1 MGAGIEPL
9 TRSGIPMAEK
19 ISVKASE
26 TDSDEIDLG
35 RLLGTLLD
43 HRWLIIGVTA
53 IFTIIGILYATLA
66 TPIYRSDA
74 LIQVEQN
81 TSNSLL
87 KDIASVLPDAKP
99 ESAAEIELIKSRMV
113 VGKTVS
119 DLSLDIVVQQKY
131 FPIFGKG
138 FSRLMNDEP
147 NKIAVSKLEI
157 PTSWQDEWFELR
169 VIDDST
175 YEVDAGNSIKIE
187 GKVGQLVK
195 KDNLSILVSDIQA
208 EKGTVFR
215 LKKSNVVTAINNIL
229 EDLKVADKGK
239 DTGVLSL
246 SYQGEDSELTN
257 KILNSISQN
266 YLQQNVERKSEEAGK
281 SLEFLKEQL
290 PHVRSSLDESDNKL
304 NSYRQKN
311 ESVDLTLEA
320 KSVLE
325 TMVSVESQ
333 LNELT
338 FKEAEISKLYTKE
351 HPAYRALMEK
361 RKILE
366 EEREKINKRVGAMPK
381 TQQEILRLTRDVN
394 VGQEVYMQ
402 LLNKQQELSI
412 NKASTV
418 GNVRII
424 DPAALKI
431 KPVEPKKIVILLLS
445 MISGVV
451 ISMSF
456 VILKTLLHKG
466 IESPEQL
473 EELGIN
479 VYASVPLSE
488 WQQKKDRALLG
499 RNKKANTRSTDL
511 LAVGNPTDLAIEA
524 IRSLRTSLHFAMME
538 AKNNVLMISGAS
550 PAIGKTFISANL
562 GAVIAQ
568 SGQRVL
574 IVDSDM
580 RKGYAHELLGTQSTD
595 GLSDILSGQCTV
607 AQAVRKTS
615 VENMDFIPRG
625 QVPPNPSELLMHSR
639 FSDFVK
645 WTSENYDLVLLD
657 TPPILA
663 VTDAAIISRHTGT
676 SLLVAR
682 FEMNTVK
689 EIEVS
694 IRRFEQ
700 NGTEIKG
707 VILNAIVKRAAS
719 YYGYGNYNYYTYD
732 YKSDK

>member
-1 MGAGIEPL
+1 
-9 TRSGIPMAEK
+9 MAEK

-26 TDSDEIDLG
+26 TNTDEIDLG

-43 HRWLIIGVTA
+43 NRWLIIGVTA
-53 IFTIIGILYATLA
+53 VFTILGILYATFA
-66 TPIYRSDA
+66 TPIYKADA
-74 LIQVEQN
+74 LIQVEQ
-81 TSNSLL
+81 SSGNSLL
-87 KDIASVLPDAKP
+87 KDISSVLPDAKP

-113 VGKTVS
+113 VGKTVN
-119 DLSLDIVVQQKY
+119 DLSLDIIAQQKY
-131 FPIFGKG
+131 LPVFGKG
-138 FSRLMNDEP
+138 FARLMGEESG
-147 NKIAVSKLEI
+147 KIAVSRLEV
-157 PTSWQDEWFELR
+157 PKSWEDETISL
-169 VIDDST
+169 VIIDEQN
-175 YEVDAGNSIKIE
+175 YAIEAGDAVTFN
-187 GKVGQLVK
+187 GKVGNIEK
-195 KDNLSILVSDIQA
+195 HNGLSILVSDIKA

-215 LKKSNVVTAINNIL
+215 LKKLNTITAINNVL
-229 EDLKVADKGK
+229 ENLSVADKGK

-246 SYQGEDSELTN
+246 SYEGEDPELTN

-290 PHVRSSLDESDNKL
+290 PNVRLTLDEADNKL

-311 ESVDLTLEA
+311 ESVDLSLEA
-320 KSVLE
+320 KAVLD

-361 RKILE
+361 RKTLE
-366 EEREKINKRVGAMPK
+366 EEREKINKRVGTMPK

-424 DPAALKI
+424 DVAALQL
-431 KPVEPKKIVILLLS
+431 KPVKPKKLIIVLLAIIAGS
-445 MISGVV
+445 V
-451 ISMSF
+451 ISTAF
-456 VILKTLLHKG
+456 VILKTMLHKG

-499 RNKKANTRSTDL
+499 KGKKGNTRSTEL
-511 LAVGNPTDLAIEA
+511 LAVGNPADLAIEA

-550 PAIGKTFISANL
+550 PAIGKTFVSANL

-574 IVDSDM
+574 IVDCDM
-580 RKGYAHELLGTQSTD
+580 RKGYAHELMGVQGIN
-595 GLSDILSGQCTV
+595 GLSDILSGQITTEKSI
-607 AQAVRKTS
+607 RKTAI
-615 VENMDFIPRG
+615 ENMDFIARG
-625 QVPPNPSELLMHSR
+625 QIPPNPSELLMHSR
-639 FSDFVK
+639 FSQFID
-645 WTSENYDLVLLD
+645 WASEHYDIVLLD

-663 VTDAAIISRHTGT
+663 VTDAAIISRNAGT

-682 FEMNTVK
+682 FEVNTLK

-694 IRRFEQ
+694 VRRFEQ

-732 YKSDK
+732 YKSEKNS

>member
-1 MGAGIEPL
+1 
-9 TRSGIPMAEK
+9 MAEK
-19 ISVKASE
+19 ISGKTSE
-26 TDSDEIDLG
+26 TNADEIDLG
-35 RLLGTLLD
+35 HLLGTLLD
-43 HRWLIIGVTA
+43 HRWLVIGVTA
-53 IFTIIGILYATLA
+53 IFTIIGILYATFA
-66 TPIYRSDA
+66 TPVYKADA

-81 TSNSLL
+81 SGNSLL
-87 KDIASVLPDAKP
+87 KDISSVLPDAKP

-113 VGKTVS
+113 VGKTVK

-138 FSRLMNDEP
+138 FARLMDDEP
-147 NKIAVSKLEI
+147 GKIAVSRLEV
-157 PTSWQDEWFELR
+157 PQSWQDTPITLT
-169 VIDDST
+169 VLDSQT
-175 YEVDAGNSIKIE
+175 YEIEAGDVVRFK
-187 GKVGQLVK
+187 GKVGQIEK
-195 KDNLSILVSDIQA
+195 HNGLSILLSEIQA
-208 EKGTVFR
+208 EPGTIFR
-215 LKKSNVVTAINNIL
+215 VQKLNTLTAINNVL
-229 EDLKVADKGK
+229 GNLSVADKGK

-246 SYQGEDSELTN
+246 SFEGEEAELTN

-290 PHVRSSLDESDNKL
+290 PSVRLNLDDADNKL

-311 ESVDLTLEA
+311 ESVDLSLEA
-320 KSVLE
+320 KAVLD

-338 FKEAEISKLYTKE
+338 FREAEISKLYTKE

-361 RKILE
+361 RKTLE
-366 EEREKINKRVGAMPK
+366 EEREKINKRVGVMPK

-424 DPAALKI
+424 DPSAIQLS
-431 KPVEPKKIVILLLS
+431 PVKPKKILIVLLSILLGGMVS
-445 MISGVV
+445 TAFVV
-451 ISMSF
+451 
-456 VILKTLLHKG
+456 LKTLLHKG

-499 RNKKANTRSTDL
+499 RGKRGNTRSTEL
-511 LAVGNPTDLAIEA
+511 LAVGNPADLAIEA

-550 PAIGKTFISANL
+550 PAIGKTFVSANL
-562 GAVIAQ
+562 GAVVAQ

-574 IVDSDM
+574 IVDCDM
-580 RKGYAHELLGTQSTD
+580 RKGYAHELMGCTGTD
-595 GLSDILSGQCTV
+595 GLSDILSGQTNTEKCL
-607 AQAVRKTS
+607 RKTAI
-615 VENMDFIPRG
+615 ENMDFIPRG
-625 QVPPNPSELLMHSR
+625 QIPPNPSELLMHNR
-639 FSDFVK
+639 FSQFID
-645 WTSENYDLVLLD
+645 WAANNYDIVLLD

-663 VTDAAIISRHTGT
+663 VTDAAIISRHAGT

-682 FEMNTVK
+682 FEVNTLK

-719 YYGYGNYNYYTYD
+719 YYGYGNYHYYAYD
-732 YKSDK
+732 YKSEKNS

>member
-1 MGAGIEPL
+1 
-9 TRSGIPMAEK
+9 MAEK

-26 TDSDEIDLG
+26 TNTDEIDLG

-43 HRWLIIGVTA
+43 NRWLIIGVTA
-53 IFTIIGILYATLA
+53 VFTILGILYATFA
-66 TPIYRSDA
+66 TPIYKADA
-74 LIQVEQN
+74 LIQVEQ
-81 TSNSLL
+81 SSGNSLL
-87 KDIASVLPDAKP
+87 KDISSVLPDAKP

-113 VGKTVS
+113 VGKTVN
-119 DLSLDIVVQQKY
+119 DLSLDIIAQQKY
-131 FPIFGKG
+131 LPVFGKG
-138 FSRLMNDEP
+138 FARLMGEESG
-147 NKIAVSKLEI
+147 KIAVSRLEV
-157 PTSWQDEWFELR
+157 PKSWEDETISL
-169 VIDDST
+169 VIIDEQN
-175 YEVDAGNSIKIE
+175 YAIEAGDAVTFN
-187 GKVGQLVK
+187 GKVGNIEK
-195 KDNLSILVSDIQA
+195 HNGLSILVSDIKA

-215 LKKSNVVTAINNIL
+215 LKKLNTITAINNVL
-229 EDLKVADKGK
+229 ENLSVADKGK

-246 SYQGEDSELTN
+246 SYEGEDPELTN

-290 PHVRSSLDESDNKL
+290 PNVRLTLDEADNKL

-311 ESVDLTLEA
+311 ESVDLSLEA
-320 KSVLE
+320 KAVLD

-361 RKILE
+361 RKTLE
-366 EEREKINKRVGAMPK
+366 EEREKINKRVGTMPK

-424 DPAALKI
+424 DVAALQL
-431 KPVEPKKIVILLLS
+431 KPVKPKKLIIVLLAIIAGS
-445 MISGVV
+445 V
-451 ISMSF
+451 ISTAF
-456 VILKTLLHKG
+456 VILKTMLHKG

-499 RNKKANTRSTDL
+499 KGKKGNTRSTEL
-511 LAVGNPTDLAIEA
+511 LAVGNPADLAIEA

-550 PAIGKTFISANL
+550 PAIGKTFVSANL

-574 IVDSDM
+574 IVDCDM
-580 RKGYAHELLGTQSTD
+580 RKGYAHELMGVQGIN
-595 GLSDILSGQCTV
+595 GLSDILSGQITTEKSI
-607 AQAVRKTS
+607 RKTA
-615 VENMDFIPRG
+615 VENMDFIARG
-625 QVPPNPSELLMHSR
+625 QIPPNPSELLMHSR
-639 FSDFVK
+639 FSQFID
-645 WTSENYDLVLLD
+645 WASAHYDIVLLD

-663 VTDAAIISRHTGT
+663 VTDAAIISRNAGT

-682 FEMNTVK
+682 FEVNTLK

-694 IRRFEQ
+694 VRRFEQ

-732 YKSDK
+732 YKSEKNG

>member
-1 MGAGIEPL
+1 M
-9 TRSGIPMAEK
+9 TEK
-19 ISVKASE
+19 TSVKVSE
-26 TDSDEIDLG
+26 TNSDEIDLG

-43 HRWLIIGVTA
+43 NRWLIIGVTA
-53 IFTIIGILYATLA
+53 VFTVLGIMYAMLA
-66 TPIYRSDA
+66 TPVYKADA
-74 LIQVEQN
+74 LIQVEQ
-81 TSNSLL
+81 SSGNSLL
-87 KDIASVLPDAKP
+87 NDISSMLPDAKP
-99 ESAAEIELIKSRMV
+99 QSAAEIELIKSRMV
-113 VGKTVS
+113 IGKTVS
-119 DLSLDIVVQQKY
+119 DLALDISIQQKY
-131 FPIFGKG
+131 FPLVGKG
-138 FSRLMNDEP
+138 IARLAGSEP
-147 NKIAVSKLEI
+147 GKIAVSRLDV
-157 PTSWQDEWFELR
+157 PASWQDEAL
-169 VIDDST
+169 SL
-175 YEVDAGNSIKIE
+175 EVLPNQQYTVEAGDTVKFTGSI
-187 GKVGQLVK
+187 GQLE
-195 KDNLSILVSDIQA
+195 NHNGITLLVSDIVA
-208 EKGTVFR
+208 EPGTIFR
-215 LKKSNVVTAINNIL
+215 IQKLNQLTAIN
-229 EDLKVADKGK
+229 DLLDNFSVADKGK
-239 DTGVLSL
+239 DTGVLALSL
-246 SYQGEDSELTN
+246 EGEDAVLTT
-257 KILNSISQN
+257 KILSSISQN

-290 PHVRSSLDESDNKL
+290 PNVRSSLNDAENKL
-304 NSYRQKN
+304 NQFRQQN
-311 ESVDLTLEA
+311 ESVDLSLEA
-320 KSVLE
+320 KAVLD
-325 TMVSVESQ
+325 TTVAVEAQ

-338 FKEAEISKLYTKE
+338 FKEAEISKLYTRE

-361 RKILE
+361 RKTLE
-366 EEREKINKRVGAMPK
+366 QERDKLNKRVGAMPK
-381 TQQEILRLTRDVN
+381 TQQEILRLTRDVQA
-394 VGQEVYMQ
+394 GQEVYMQ

-418 GNVRII
+418 GNVRIVDNAVI
-424 DPAALKI
+424 QP
-431 KPVEPKKIVILLLS
+431 KPVKPKKALIVLLS
-445 MISGVV
+445 MILGGLASTA
-451 ISMSF
+451 F

-499 RNKKANTRSTDL
+499 KGKKGNTRSTEL
-511 LAVGNPTDLAIEA
+511 LAVGNSADLAIEA

-550 PAIGKTFISANL
+550 PAIGKTFVSANL

-574 IVDSDM
+574 IVDCDM
-580 RKGYAHELLGTQSTD
+580 RKGYAHELMGTHGTD
-595 GLSDILSGQCTV
+595 GLSDILSGQCDVTKS
-607 AQAVRKTS
+607 VRKTA

-639 FSDFVK
+639 FAELIK
-645 WTSENYDLVLLD
+645 WAGEHYDLVLLD

-663 VTDAAIISRHTGT
+663 VTDAAIISRHVGT

-719 YYGYGNYNYYTYD
+719 YYGYGNYHYYAYD
-732 YKSDK
+732 YKSDDKKK

>member
-1 MGAGIEPL
+1 M
-9 TRSGIPMAEK
+9 TEK
-19 ISVKASE
+19 ISGKASE
-26 TDSDEIDLG
+26 TNVDEIDLG

-53 IFTIIGILYATLA
+53 VFTIVGILYATFA
-66 TPIYRSDA
+66 TPIYKSDA

-81 TSNSLL
+81 AGNSLL
-87 KDIASVLPDAKP
+87 KDISSVLPDAKP

-119 DLSLDIVVQQKY
+119 DLSLDIVAQQKY
-131 FPIFGKG
+131 FPVFGKG
-138 FSRLMNDEP
+138 LARLLGENAG
-147 NKIAVSKLEI
+147 KIAVSRLEV
-157 PTSWQDEWFELR
+157 PKSWEDEAINLI
-169 VIDDST
+169 VIDDKNYSIT
-175 YEVDAGNSIKIE
+175 AGDAVKFTGRVGNIE
-187 GKVGQLVK
+187 KHDG
-195 KDNLSILVSDIQA
+195 LSILVSDIKA
-208 EKGTVFR
+208 ENGTVFR
-215 LKKSNVVTAINNIL
+215 LKKLNTITAINNIL
-229 EDLKVADKGK
+229 ENLVVADKGK
-239 DTGVLSL
+239 DTGVLSI
-246 SYQGEDSELTN
+246 SYEGEDPDLTN
-257 KILNSISQN
+257 KILNSVSQN

-290 PHVRSSLDESDNKL
+290 PNVRLTLDEADNKL

-311 ESVDLTLEA
+311 ESVDLSLEA
-320 KSVLE
+320 KAVLD
-325 TMVSVESQ
+325 TMVSVETQ

-361 RKILE
+361 RKTLE
-366 EEREKINKRVGAMPK
+366 DEKEKINKRVGSMPK

-424 DPAALKI
+424 DVAALQLN
-431 KPVEPKKIVILLLS
+431 PVKPKKLIIVLLS
-445 MISGVV
+445 IIAGTV
-451 ISMSF
+451 ISTAF
-456 VILKTLLHKG
+456 VVLKTMLHKG

-488 WQQKKDRALLG
+488 WQQKKDRAILG
-499 RNKKANTRSTDL
+499 KGKKSNTRSTEL
-511 LAVGNPTDLAIEA
+511 LAVGNPADLAIEA

-550 PAIGKTFISANL
+550 PAIGKTFVSANL

-574 IVDSDM
+574 IVDCDM
-580 RKGYAHELLGTQSTD
+580 RKGYAHELMGTHGID
-595 GLSDILSGQCTV
+595 GLSDILSGQITTEKS
-607 AQAVRKTS
+607 VRKTA
-615 VENMDFIPRG
+615 VENMDFISRG
-625 QVPPNPSELLMHSR
+625 QIPPNPSELLMHSR
-639 FSDFVK
+639 FSQFID
-645 WTSENYDLVLLD
+645 WASERYDIVLLD

-663 VTDAAIISRHTGT
+663 VTDAAIISRNAGT

-682 FEMNTVK
+682 FEVNTLK

-694 IRRFEQ
+694 VRRFEQ

-732 YKSDK
+732 YKSEKNS